1 MLHENE
7 KRETSAEFF
16 LWDKTNIMKPKK
28 MKDRQRRNPNK
39 WGEEDLRSN
48 PSEVQTALRGAMALR
63 RRDQARRTS

>member
-1 MLHENE
+1 
-7 KRETSAEFF
+7 
-16 LWDKTNIMKPKK
+16 

-63 RRDQARRTS
+63 RRDQARQTS